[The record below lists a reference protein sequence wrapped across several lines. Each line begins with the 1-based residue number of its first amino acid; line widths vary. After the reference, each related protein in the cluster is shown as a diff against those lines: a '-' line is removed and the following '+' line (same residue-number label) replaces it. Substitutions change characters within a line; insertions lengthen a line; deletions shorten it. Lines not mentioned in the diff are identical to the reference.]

1 MPAENVAND
10 KLFPKPPDPL
20 QDRKFGARKRE
31 AGYTYRMPLVGPVAL
46 ALGGADGVDD
56 KPPRWMRP
64 MAAFC

>member
-20 QDRKFGARKRE
+20 HHRKFGVRKRE
-31 AGYTYRMPLVGPVAL
+31 AGYAYRMPLVGPVAL
-46 ALGGADGVDD
+46 PLGGAGGVDD
-56 KPPRWMRP
+56 TPPRWMRP

>member
-20 QDRKFGARKRE
+20 HDRKFCVRKRE
-31 AGYTYRMPLVGPVAL
+31 AGYAYRMPLVGPVAR
-46 ALGGADGVDD
+46 AFGGADGVDD
-56 KPPRWMRP
+56 TPPRWMRP